1 MSEIFNCNIFIIM
14 IKKCLI
20 KIDILIFF
28 IYLLEQIIKKKKLQ
42 SFRLKEE
49 IYNYQYIRYYI
60 LDIF

>member
-28 IYLLEQIIKKKKLQ
+28 IYLLEQIIKKKKT
-42 SFRLKEE
+42 S
-49 IYNYQYIRYYI
+49 II
-60 LDIF
+60 